1 MCIYI
6 SLIGI
11 GLFLKSKTSFVISS
25 QVTLSLNLREWG
37 ASISVKNQLG
47 QTVLVETLGEVNN
60 VLNVEKLE
68 DGIYII
74 ELNFNSGKQI
84 VKFVKQ

>member
-1 MCIYI
+1 MLQIWN
-6 SLIGI
+6 
-11 GLFLKSKTSFVISS
+11 FANKV
-25 QVTLSLNLREWG
+25 LNINITENNKG
-37 ASISVKNQLG
+37 TSISVKNQLG